1 MLTIYS
7 FISVKIGSIR
17 EVFYIENS
25 RILKKTKNVLHIYGK
40 ITVGIRIT
48 ISKCNS

>member
-7 FISVKIGSIR
+7 FISVEIGSIR

-25 RILKKTKNVLHIYGK
+25 HILKKTKNVLHIYRK

-48 ISKCNS
+48 TR

>member
-7 FISVKIGSIR
+7 FTSVEIGSIW

-25 RILKKTKNVLHIYGK
+25 HILKKTKNILRIYGK
-40 ITVGIRIT
+40 NNHRY
-48 ISKCNS
+48 KYNNKLM